1 MKQANPSRKISDVL
15 FYRLANGLAFFS
27 ILLFVFFRGFDHVAQ
42 GAYKN
47 LVEMAVFASFA
58 AFCLFLMICF
68 IKNIRWL
75 ALLAP
80 LVVFISYTAGCV
92 MIGSFRHYF
101 IVYVGL
107 CVLAGVY
114 FQPWSMLRFICITN
128 LIILGVAISGSFLR
142 EDTGISRI
150 STLFIDWVMALSVS
164 VFIYLIAGFTRN
176 KTYASAK
183 AEEAFNTLMA
193 TTPNLIALVDELNC
207 ITYISKP
214 LAEFARIKNSAMPV
228 GRPILDLFGDMN
240 VKMMIAEILNTGGA
254 YEGTREILRN
264 GIPRYFKIISNK
276 LSGDTN
282 GTFIDIT
289 DITSVVQ
296 AKLEAE
302 AASRSKSA
310 FLATMSH
317 EIRTPL
323 NAIIGLSEI
332 ETQKD
337 LPSETHEDLEK
348 IYNSGSGLLGIIND
362 ILDISKIEAGS
373 FELIP
378 VSYDSPSLIN
388 DTVQLNIVRIGSK
401 SINFELDLDETLPS
415 RFYGDELRVKQILS
429 NILSNAFKYTQE
441 GRVILRIRWEK
452 QEGDAVLSF
461 IVKDTGRG
469 IKKEDIDRLFVE
481 YSQFD
486 TKANRKIEGTGL
498 GLSITKKLVQMM
510 GGTIRVESEYGRG
523 STFIV
528 TLRQKIDDEQPIGEE
543 VVESLSS
550 FRFRDDKRSRGKNL
564 IRFYMPYGRVLV
576 VDDVTTNLD
585 VARGLMLPYG
595 LTIDCAGSGKEA
607 ITKIREEKIRYDAIF
622 MDHMMPE
629 MDGIEATRIIR
640 NEINTEYAKTV
651 PIIALTANAIAG
663 NEEMFLSNG
672 FDAFIS
678 KPIDIM
684 RLDTILNQ
692 WVRNKQIE
700 ESLRLTEV
708 MQEEDD
714 SIEVLEVEDDFAPT
728 DFNGFTVEGLDLDAG
743 IARYGEKRIYLDILK
758 SYMIH
763 TSELL
768 EKLRGL
774 SREKLSE
781 YAVTV
786 HGIKGASY
794 GIAATEIGRQ
804 AEKLEY
810 AAKAGDY
817 DTVSGENDAFIERTE
832 ALLTKL
838 RELLQSVSERG
849 PEKKKTASPDPGI
862 LKKLLDASKRFKS
875 TAMEEALSE
884 IEQWEYESDGDLVT
898 WLREQLDNLEYDAIR
913 ERLELVLSK
922 QP

>member
-1 MKQANPSRKISDVL
+1 MKQITQTHKTGDVL
-15 FYRLANGLAFFS
+15 FYRWANRLAIFS
-27 ILLFVFFRGFDHVAQ
+27 IFLFGFFRGLDHAAQ
-42 GAYKN
+42 GAYKE
-47 LVEMAVFASFA
+47 LAEMAVFVAIT
-58 AFCLFLMICF
+58 AFCLFLMISF
-68 IKNIRWL
+68 IKNSRWL

-80 LVVFISYTAGCV
+80 LVVFLSYTIGCV
-92 MIGSFRHYF
+92 SIGSFRHYF

-114 FQPWSMLRFICITN
+114 FQPWSIWRFICITN
-128 LIILGVAISGSFLR
+128 LIILGMAISGVFIG
-142 EDTGISRI
+142 EDTEITRI
-150 STLFIDWVMALSVS
+150 STLFIDWIMALSAS
-164 VFIYLIAGFTRN
+164 IFIYLITLFTQS
-176 KTYASAK
+176 KTNASAK
-183 AEEAFNTLMA
+183 AEDAFSTLMA

-214 LAEFARIKNSAMPV
+214 LAEFAHIKNSALPV

-240 VKMMIAEILNTGGA
+240 VKMMIAEILNNRGA

-264 GIPRYFKIISNK
+264 GEPRYFKIISNK
-276 LSGDTN
+276 LSGDN
-282 GTFIDIT
+282 KGTFIDIT

-302 AASRSKSA
+302 AASRSKSD

-332 ETQKD
+332 EIQKD
-337 LPSETHEDLEK
+337 LAPDTHEDLEK

-362 ILDISKIEAGS
+362 ILDFSKIEAGS

-378 VSYDSPSLIN
+378 VSYDTPSLIN

-401 SINFELDLDETLPS
+401 PINFELDVDETLPS
-415 RFYGDELRVKQILS
+415 QLYGDELRVKQILN

-441 GRVILRIRWEK
+441 GQVTLYIRWEK

-461 IVKDTGRG
+461 TVEDTGRG
-469 IKKEDIDRLFVE
+469 IKKEDLDRLFVE

-486 TKANRKIEGTGL
+486 TAANRKIEGTGL
-498 GLSITKKLVQMM
+498 GLSITKKLVRMM
-510 GGTIRVESEYGRG
+510 GGIIRVESEYGKG
-523 STFIV
+523 STFII
-528 TLRQKIDDEQPIGEE
+528 TLRQRIDDEQPIGKK
-543 VVESLSS
+543 VVENLRS

-595 LTIDCAGSGKEA
+595 LTIDCASSGKEA
-607 ITKIREEKIRYDAIF
+607 IAKIREENMRYDAIF

-640 NEINTEYAKTV
+640 NEIGTEYAKNV
-651 PIIALTANAIAG
+651 PIIALTANAIVG

-692 WVRNKQIE
+692 WVRDKQTE
-700 ESLRLTEV
+700 ESLRQAEMMLNENVKTLEGG
-708 MQEEDD
+708 EELI
-714 SIEVLEVEDDFAPT
+714 STNFK
-728 DFNGFTVEGLDLDAG
+728 GFTIEGLNLEAG
-743 IARYGEKRIYLDILK
+743 IARYEEEKIYLDILR
-758 SYMIH
+758 SYVLH
-763 TSELL
+763 TPELL

-774 SREKLSE
+774 SRENLPE

-794 GIAATEIGRQ
+794 GILAAEIGQQ
-804 AEKLEY
+804 AEKLEH

-817 DTVSGENDAFIERTE
+817 DTVSGENGDFIEKVD
-832 ALLTKL
+832 ALLSKI
-838 RELLQSVSERG
+838 RELLQSTLEQG
-849 PEKKKTASPDPGI
+849 PEKKKAASPDSS
-862 LKKLLDASKRFKS
+862 LLEKLLDASKRFKP
-875 TAMEEALSE
+875 AVMEEVLSE
-884 IEQWEYESDGDLVT
+884 IEQWEYESGGDMVT

-913 ERLELVLSK
+913 ERLEMLLAK
-922 QP
+922 QPQ

>member
-1 MKQANPSRKISDVL
+1 MKQITLPHRIDDVL
-15 FYRLANGLAFFS
+15 FYRLANSLAIFS
-27 ILLFVFFRGFDHVAQ
+27 IFVFGFFRGLDYVAQ
-42 GAYKN
+42 GAYKK
-47 LVEMAVFASFA
+47 LVEMIVFTFIAVL
-58 AFCLFLMICF
+58 CLFLMIYF

-80 LVVFISYTAGCV
+80 LVVFISYTVGCV
-92 MIGSFRHYF
+92 IIGSFRHYF

-114 FQPWSMLRFICITN
+114 FQPWSMLRFIFITN
-128 LIILGVAISGSFLR
+128 LIILCITFSGTFLR
-142 EDTGISRI
+142 EDTGITRI
-150 STLFIDWVMALSVS
+150 STLLIDWVMALSAS
-164 VFIYLIAGFTRN
+164 VFIYLIAGFTRQ
-176 KTYASAK
+176 KTYASVK
-183 AEEAFNTLMA
+183 AEGAFSTLMA

-207 ITYISKP
+207 ITFISKP
-214 LAEFARIKNSAMPV
+214 LAEFARIKNPALPV

-240 VKMMIAEILNTGGA
+240 VKMMIAEILNNGGA
-254 YEGTREILRN
+254 YEGTKEILRN
-264 GIPRYFKIISNK
+264 GEPRYFKIIANK
-276 LSGDTN
+276 LSGETQ

-302 AASRSKSA
+302 AASQSKSA

-332 ETQKD
+332 EIQKD
-337 LPSETHEDLEK
+337 LPPETHEDLEK

-378 VSYDSPSLIN
+378 VSYDTPSLIN

-401 SINFELDLDETLPS
+401 PINFELDLDETLPS
-415 RFYGDELRVKQILS
+415 QLYGDELRVKQILS
-429 NILSNAFKYTQE
+429 NILSNAFKYTHE
-441 GRVILRIRWEK
+441 GSVILRIRWEK
-452 QEGDAVLSF
+452 QGDDAILSF
-461 IVKDTGRG
+461 TVTDTGKG
-469 IKKEDIDRLFVE
+469 IKKEDLDKLFVE

-486 TKANRKIEGTGL
+486 TKANRKVEGTGL
-498 GLSITKKLVQMM
+498 GLSITKRLVQMM
-510 GGTIRVESEYGRG
+510 GGTIRVESEYGKG

-528 TLRQKIDDEQPIGEE
+528 TLRQRLDNEQPIGKA
-543 VVESLSS
+543 VVENLCS

-607 ITKIREEKIRYDAIF
+607 IAKVRDEKMRYDAIF

-640 NEINTEYAKTV
+640 NEINTEYAKNV
-651 PIIALTANAIAG
+651 PIIALTANAIVG

-672 FDAFIS
+672 FNAFIS

-692 WVRNKQIE
+692 WVRDKQTE
-700 ESLRLTEV
+700 ERLQQAE
-708 MQEEDD
+708 MMREEADAAE
-714 SIEVLEVEDDFAPT
+714 ILEAEEEYTPVN
-728 DFNGFTVEGLDLDAG
+728 FNGFTVEELDVEAG
-743 IARYGEKRIYLDILK
+743 IARYEEKKIYLNILK
-758 SYMIH
+758 SYLLH
-763 TSELL
+763 TPDLL
-768 EKLRGL
+768 DKLQGL
-774 SREKLSE
+774 SREKLPE

-786 HGIKGASY
+786 HGIKGSSY
-794 GIAATEIGRQ
+794 GIVATEIGQ
-804 AEKLEY
+804 WAEKLEH

-817 DTVSGENDAFIERTE
+817 DTVSGENGAFIERVE

-838 RELLQSVSERG
+838 RELLQSALEQS
-849 PEKKKTASPDPGI
+849 PEKKEAASPDSDL
-862 LKKLLDASKRFKS
+862 LKKLLDASKRFKP
-875 TAMEEALSE
+875 AIMEEVLSE
-884 IEQWEYESDGDLVT
+884 IEQWKYESNGDLVM

-913 ERLELVLSK
+913 DRLEMLLSE
-922 QP
+922 QS